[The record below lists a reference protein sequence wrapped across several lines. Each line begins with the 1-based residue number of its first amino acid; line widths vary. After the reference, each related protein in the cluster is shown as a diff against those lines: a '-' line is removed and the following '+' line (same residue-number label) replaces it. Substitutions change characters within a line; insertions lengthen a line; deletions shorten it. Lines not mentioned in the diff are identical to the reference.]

1 MRILSITFLAITF
14 TAILSPLQL
23 LAFDVNCNSPV
34 WRNRKPCIGKIKKE
48 RSPYGSW
55 FPFGFNKKGTPV
67 NWAQLLSYK
76 DLNENSFRLISKF
89 TYPDKEKKEGKL
101 DINCLNK
108 DYYVRPSGVM
118 SQKSTWAKIPRN
130 SGVETLAKYF
140 CKNTSARDYWGY
152 NERTSYLWDI
162 AIPIEKAD
170 EVTGKWIQHSDGRG
184 WFNTDIKPQANSI
197 IYSYFSTKTGK
208 YSWINT
214 SCRDNLSSI
223 LYQPN
228 SSVEGRWLGPKPGRR
243 KGTSLEVKE
252 RFCK

>member
-1 MRILSITFLAITF
+1 MRKLFISFLAVPFI
-14 TAILSPLQL
+14 AISSQAQL
-23 LAFDVNCNSPV
+23 LALDINCNSPV
-34 WRNRKPCIGKIKKE
+34 WKNRKPCIGKKKKE
-48 RSPYGSW
+48 NSPYGSW
-55 FPFGFNKKGTPV
+55 FPFGFNKGTPV

-76 DLNENSFRLISKF
+76 ELNENSFRLISKF

-108 DYYVRPSGVM
+108 DYYVRPVGVM
-118 SQKSTWAKIPRN
+118 SQKSTWAKIPKN

-152 NERTSYLWDI
+152 TEKTSYLWNISVPVERPD
-162 AIPIEKAD
+162 AVNGE
-170 EVTGKWIQHSDGRG
+170 WIQHSDGLG
-184 WFNTDIKPQANSI
+184 WYNSDIQQRANSI

-214 SCRDNLSSI
+214 SCSENLSSI

-228 SSVEGRWLGPKPGRR
+228 NSVDGRWLGPKPGRR
-243 KGTSLEVKE
+243 KGISLKVKE
-252 RFCK
+252 EFC